1 VNLAYIASKEDDMN
15 TEYVWTPS
23 GTDVTIK
30 WRHMGWIPPSETPS
44 IRAKWKYYQELPMR
58 HLTVAERQE
67 YENVMRQAKVQ
78 RIK

>member
-1 VNLAYIASKEDDMN
+1 MTN
-15 TEYVWTPS
+15 EYVWTPA

-30 WRHMGWIPPSETPS
+30 WRRMGWVPPSETPS

-58 HLTVAERQE
+58 HLTEAERKE
-67 YENVMRQAKVQ
+67 FEAVMRHAKVA

>member
-1 VNLAYIASKEDDMN
+1 MTN
-15 TEYVWTPS
+15 EYVWTPA

-30 WRHMGWIPPSETPS
+30 WRQMGWVPPSETPS

-58 HLTVAERQE
+58 HLTEAERKE
-67 YENVMRQAKVQ
+67 FEAVMRHAKVA

>member
-1 VNLAYIASKEDDMN
+1 
-15 TEYVWTPS
+15 
-23 GTDVTIK
+23 
-30 WRHMGWIPPSETPS
+30 MGWVPPSETPS

>member
-1 VNLAYIASKEDDMN
+1 
-15 TEYVWTPS
+15 
-23 GTDVTIK
+23 
-30 WRHMGWIPPSETPS
+30 MGWVPPSETPS
-44 IRAKWKYYQELPMR
+44 IRAKWKYYQELPMQ